1 MPREKQKEHED
12 LKELKELNFIESIKL
27 VTGYL
32 IDDMKRGPLQFK
44 IAVFTIFIIVAFM
57 AILLNANSITTTM
70 FLSLAERQ
78 TGDTDFII
86 TAQFSTT
93 GTQLSEENSADLL
106 SSFPL
111 VNISE
116 VSESL
121 SSVNSISG
129 ASERWLFPGRLYNIE
144 DDNLSTSTFAVV
156 GDSLKERSLG
166 LGRALTGVEPL
177 KNNECILLKRTADV
191 IGMKDNNRTVRFNI
205 DLIKFL
211 GQNNFNAESN
221 EDLTQLILNQLP
233 DTVVVNTTNFNETI
247 FGPSNEPNTVE
258 EEEVPDFIN
267 STQLNQFIEGVNNG
281 SINIFNDTGNIT
293 LNTSDVKGILE
304 ESINDLL
311 NFSIELEVK
320 YVIDSPQ
327 GKWPEN
333 LGNVVFFETKYLFE
347 YVSEYLS
354 ANLAETSSRIQQNVT
369 NSTEAELETN
379 LFAANIA
386 SLIEEQFTQPIRQ
399 GFDDLRLEERAL
411 SMNAVVEDK
420 AGVYNSFNKYD
431 ERLVKISNDMMGAL
445 GDSSKFTMTAP
456 LLIGFEFLGYLS
468 MFIDGLIYAIL
479 IILAILSYILISSLM
494 IFNIDEKTYEFGM
507 LRALGL
513 KRQNLVYMLFIQ
525 GFFYSVA
532 GWSVG
537 VVTSFVASSF
547 IKYIFYLNARVK
559 IGVTMEMIAWI
570 ATIFFGFAT
579 PIFTNFTSIKKSLGN
594 NLKDSLDL
602 YRRSVNQMTIIFVK
616 LAKLGI
622 SRTTFILAIQLSVYG
637 FLFYYVA
644 PLSFFYNRIDIFLL
658 LLNLVFLGMILGLTV
673 MANLLQPYAE
683 KLILK
688 ICHLFMWKNRSLK
701 VVIEKNLQSHAPR
714 NMKTALMITM
724 SVCFIIFCGSGIK
737 MNALGIVNQ
746 LVATQGGDLV
756 LVRNVRKE
764 GVYGF
769 DQSQISQFLDEYKER
784 FPGRIKEY
792 CWSTKSLVG
801 FNYVYSTILTPLS
814 LYPEIEAL
822 ITGVNS
828 TVMDSVA
835 TELYVPNSYQDGID
849 YPELETGVRDG
860 VSSIFDGELELIE
873 EPYDKEAVLS
883 LNLYREQ
890 KQVRVRNV
898 KAVLPSGFTPE
909 TGISVDTPC
918 ILAINSI
925 ETTYAKINITHTAN
939 KVPGFSFSR
948 YINQL
953 FNHDILISL
962 EAYKTLLGDIKEII
976 EVHDSPTV
984 TESFYQYETEAVK
997 NSKDQLPYNKLQ
1009 VKLFSSITT
1018 LQKDQIINGMKTF
1031 IGDADFIIDTIE
1043 VKKQTEESLGYLTIL
1058 NAIISFLTTLI
1069 SFFMLLISLI
1079 KNIKDNVWEL
1089 GILRSMGLNHKQVFL
1104 IYFVETFSVI
1114 FSALVLGT
1122 IVGLLVALSGTTYY
1136 VIFFEL
1142 PFNMYFP
1149 FFEFFLLLAFLSVT
1163 SLLTTWVGLK
1173 GIVYE
1178 PIAKILKGLL

>member
-1 MPREKQKEHED
+1 MPTEKKKDKE
-12 LKELKELNFIESIKL
+12 ELKELNFIESIKL

-78 TGDTDFII
+78 TGDTDFVI

-93 GTQLSEENSADLL
+93 GTDISDENTENILD
-106 SSFPL
+106 SFPL
-111 VNISE
+111 LNITE

-121 SSVNSISG
+121 SKVGSISG
-129 ASERWLFPGRLYNIE
+129 ASGRWLFPGRLYNIE
-144 DDNLSTSTFAVV
+144 NGSLSTSTFAVV
-156 GDSLKERSLG
+156 GDSLMERSLG

-177 KNNECILLKRTADV
+177 KNNECIVMRRTADV
-191 IGMKDNNRTVRFNI
+191 IKMRNENKTVRFNI
-205 DLIKFL
+205 DVIKFL
-211 GQNNFNAESN
+211 GQNNFNAGS
-221 EDLTQLILNQLP
+221 EDEITDLILNQIP
-233 DTVVVNTTNFNETI
+233 ETVVINTADFNETL
-247 FGPSNEPNTVE
+247 FGPEDEPNTVE

-267 STQLNQFIEGVNNG
+267 ATELNNFIEGVNNG
-281 SINIFNDTGNIT
+281 SINLFNGAENIT
-293 LNTSDVKGILE
+293 LNTSDIKEILR
-304 ESINDLL
+304 ESIADAL
-311 NFSIELEVK
+311 NFSIDLEAK

-333 LGNVVFFETKYLFE
+333 LGNVVFFETKYFFE
-347 YVSEYLS
+347 YISEYLS
-354 ANLAETSSRIQQNVT
+354 ETLAEVSVNIQQNIT
-369 NSTEAELETN
+369 AGTEGGE
-379 LFAANIA
+379 LFATTIA
-386 SLIEEQFTQPIRQ
+386 ESIEAQLVEPIRQ
-399 GFDDLRLEERAL
+399 GFEDLRLEEQTL

-431 ERLVKISNDMMGAL
+431 ERLVKISNDMMEAL
-445 GDSSKFTMTAP
+445 GDSSKYTMTAP

-622 SRTTFILAIQLSVYG
+622 SRTTFILAVQLSVYG

-644 PLSFFYNRIDIFLL
+644 PLSFFFNRIDIFLL

-683 KLILK
+683 QLMLV
-688 ICHLFMWKNRSLK
+688 ICHLFMWKNKSLK

-724 SVCFIIFCGSGIK
+724 SVCFIIFCGSGIR

-801 FNYVYSTILTPLS
+801 FPYVYSTILTPLS

-835 TELYVPNSYQDGID
+835 TELYVPNSYQEGIN
-849 YPELETGVRDG
+849 YPELSTGVQDG

-890 KQVRVRNV
+890 RQVRVRNV

-976 EVHDSPTV
+976 EVHDNPQV

-1009 VKLFSSITT
+1009 VKLESGITT
-1018 LQKDQIINGMKTF
+1018 LQKDEIINGMKTF
-1031 IGDADFIIDTIE
+1031 IGDTDFIIDTIE
-1043 VKKQTEESLGYLTIL
+1043 IKSQTESSLSYLSIL

-1089 GILRSMGLNHKQVFL
+1089 GILRSMGLNHRQVFL

-1149 FFEFFLLLAFLSVT
+1149 FFEFFLLLGFLTLT
-1163 SLLTTWVGLK
+1163 SFLTTWVGLK
-1173 GIVYE
+1173 GIVYQ